1 MTFEM
6 WQCGLKIYGSF
17 WSFAF
22 FFFFGYLFYTKKFC
36 EATELEPRFSPSFAS
51 ELKEGPDQE
60 GYIISSC

>member
-1 MTFEM
+1 MAVWVENLWFILVI
-6 WQCGLKIYGSF
+6 C
-17 WSFAF
+17 F